1 MLIVVALAAGLTTLA
16 WAHSGSTRAL
26 TAASPI
32 VAGSYVGVDAEPA
45 LQRMIPR
52 PRPDPSPTHPPTS
65 APARPPAAPAAPRRA
80 PAPVAIVVGS
90 TQQALINRDRAASGL
105 APLTWNSCL
114 YTVARSNAARMA
126 AQGYISHTNGPTRDL
141 GCGLGGRAGENV
153 GWWSGGINDAQ
164 LNTMFMNSPDHRAN
178 ILGRYHYVATAWVQ
192 AANGHGY
199 LAVEFS

>member
-1 MLIVVALAAGLTTLA
+1 MVALAASVTTLA
-16 WAHSGSTRAL
+16 WAHSSSTRAL
-26 TAASPI
+26 TAAASPV
-32 VAGSYVGVDAEPA
+32 VAGSYNGVDATDPA
-45 LQRMIPR
+45 PQRMIPR
-52 PRPDPSPTHPPTS
+52 PRPDPSPTPPPTS
-65 APARPPAAPAAPRRA
+65 APAGPPAAPAAPRRA
-80 PAPVAIVVGS
+80 PAPLAIVVGS

-126 AQGYISHTNGPTRDL
+126 AQGYISHTNGPARDL

-164 LNTMFMNSPDHRAN
+164 LNTMFMNSSDHRAN
-178 ILGRYHYVATAWVQ
+178 ILGPYRYVATAWVQ
-192 AANGHGY
+192 AANGYGY